1 MYYGGSSTLDKQGI
15 ATGDAMTK
23 TKEVN
28 GVPIPKHLQY
38 LSEKALLSLMYIFRG
53 K

>member
-1 MYYGGSSTLDKQGI
+1 
-15 ATGDAMTK
+15 MTK

-38 LSEKALLSLMYIFRG
+38 LSKKKLLALMYIFRG
-53 K
+53 KA

>member
-1 MYYGGSSTLDKQGI
+1 
-15 ATGDAMTK
+15 MTK

-38 LSEKALLSLMYIFRG
+38 LSKKKLLALIGYEKCSQVRG
-53 K
+53 KQINELRRN